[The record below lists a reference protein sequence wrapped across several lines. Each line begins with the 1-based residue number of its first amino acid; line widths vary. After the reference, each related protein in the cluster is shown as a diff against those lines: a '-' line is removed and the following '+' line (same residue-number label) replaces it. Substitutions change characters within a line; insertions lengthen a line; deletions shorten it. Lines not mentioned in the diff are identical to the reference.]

1 MKTLLTLT
9 LLFICSLAFGQ
20 ATTNAV
26 MPHLRVKTTAKESP
40 SAFKDSKWHVINDT
54 TKIKL
59 SQEDLTLLDQLN
71 QEGQELQKDAA
82 WILINTKL
90 QAVQQK
96 QLAFLTGVQHGL
108 EIKGSIVSI
117 KDGYLII
124 VK

>member
-26 MPHLRVKTTAKESP
+26 MPPLKAIPFSKVSKIPDT
-40 SAFKDSKWHVINDT
+40 KWHVINDT

-59 SQEDLTLLDQLN
+59 SEDDLALLDQLN
-71 QEGQELQKDAA
+71 KEGQELQKNAD
-82 WILINTKL
+82 WILVNTKL
-90 QAVQQK
+90 QSVQQK

>member
-1 MKTLLTLT
+1 MKPLLTIT

-20 ATTNAV
+20 ATTADR
-26 MPHLRVKTTAKESP
+26 PRTSAKVVPSP
-40 SAFKDSKWHVINDT
+40 FKDTKWHVINDT

-59 SQEDLTLLDQLN
+59 TEDDLALLDQLN
-71 QEGQELQKDAA
+71 KEGQELQKDAA

-90 QAVQQK
+90 QSVQQK